1 MAEYILRISP
11 NSNAAG
17 PFNVYTGSTLT
28 TPLYS
33 GASFDDMIVGVTLDL
48 PGSPSGV
55 VYQVYVVNQEE
66 GCDLNFQEQVI
77 LVTETTTTPITPSV
91 TPTNTPTPS
100 VTSSNTPTPTPGLTP
115 TPTPSI
121 TATKTPTPTV
131 TPTITT
137 SESPTPTPQA
147 SPTTTPTNTP
157 TPTVTPSATPNIY
170 RAYLFPEPQSAS
182 ARRSLGN
189 YMFYG
194 GKTWLGWGRSG
205 VPPVSNFSDNMD
217 FYAHFSGFTSTG
229 LTGDFVTAVQN
240 LNSLVYQT
248 ETTDTFG
255 CEVGQYEFGTIRLQP
270 SQVNTAIKYFYTLWI
285 PLEGMNNTMSNLT
298 VNIGTAPCNTN
309 LGSSLIPDTLRQ
321 IDVTVTA
328 GAAIPAGT
336 YRVLWIDP
344 NMNLPLTAPLT
355 NSLYFVAETYTP

>member
-1 MAEYILRISP
+1 MAEYILRISS

-28 TPLYS
+28 TPVYEN
-33 GASFDDMIVGVTLDL
+33 ATFDDMIVGVALDL
-48 PGSPSGV
+48 PGSPTGT
-55 VYQVYVVNQEE
+55 VYQIYVVNQEE
-66 GCDLNFQEQVI
+66 GCDLNFQQQVV
-77 LVTETTTTPITPSV
+77 LVTETTTSPITPSV
-91 TPTNTPTPS
+91 TPTNTPTPTITPS
-100 VTSSNTPTPTPGLTP
+100 ETATPTPTPTIGLSP
-115 TPTPSI
+115 
-121 TATKTPTPTV
+121 TPTPTV
-131 TPTITT
+131 TTTATQTPTVTETPTPTPT
-137 SESPTPTPQA
+137 SEASPTPTP
-147 SPTTTPTNTP
+147 TLTP

-189 YMFYG
+189 YMFNG

-205 VPPVSNFSDNMD
+205 VPPVTDFSDNMD

-309 LGSSLIPDTLRQ
+309 LGSSLIPDSLRQ
-321 IDVTVTA
+321 INVTVTA
-328 GAAIPAGT
+328 GAAIPEGT

-344 NMNLPLTAPLT
+344 NMNLPLTTPLT

>member
-77 LVTETTTTPITPSV
+77 LVTETTTSPITPSV
-91 TPTNTPTPS
+91 TPTNTPTPT
-100 VTSSNTPTPTPGLTP
+100 VTSSNTPTPTPTPTIGLSP
-115 TPTPSI
+115 TPTS
-121 TATKTPTPTV
+121 TV
-131 TPTITT
+131 TPTLTI
-137 SESPTPTPQA
+137 SATPTLTPEA
-147 SPTTTPTNTP
+147 SPTTTP
-157 TPTVTPSATPNIY
+157 TPTVTPSATPNLY

-205 VPPVSNFSDNMD
+205 VPPVTNFSDNMD

-229 LTGDFVTAVQN
+229 LTGDFVTAVQD
-240 LNSLVYQT
+240 LNSLVYQNDT
-248 ETTDTFG
+248 IDTFG
-255 CEVGQYEFGTIRLQP
+255 CSVSQYEFGTIRLQP

-298 VNIGTAPCNTN
+298 VNIGTAPCNSN
-309 LGSSLIPDTLRQ
+309 LGSNLIPDTLRQ
-321 IDVTVTA
+321 VDVTVTA
-328 GAAIPAGT
+328 GAAIPEGV

>member
-77 LVTETTTTPITPSV
+77 LVTETTTSPITPSV
-91 TPTNTPTPS
+91 TPTNTPTPT
-100 VTSSNTPTPTPGLTP
+100 VTSSNTPTPTPTPTIGLSP
-115 TPTPSI
+115 TPTS
-121 TATKTPTPTV
+121 TV
-131 TPTITT
+131 TPTLTI
-137 SESPTPTPQA
+137 SATPTLTPEA
-147 SPTTTPTNTP
+147 SPTTTP
-157 TPTVTPSATPNIY
+157 TPTVTPSATPNLY
-170 RAYLFPEPQSAS
+170 RAYLFPEPQSTA
-182 ARRSLGN
+182 ALDDLGL
-189 YMFYG
+189 YMYYG
-194 GKTWLGWGRSG
+194 GQDWYGWGISG
-205 VPPVSNFSDNMD
+205 VPPVTNFSNTMD
-217 FYAHFSGFTSTG
+217 YYAHFSGFTTTG
-229 LTGDFVTAVQN
+229 LTGDYVTAVQN

-309 LGSSLIPDTLRQ
+309 LGSSLIPDSLRQ